1 MPGPP
6 SGGQTGVLQ
15 RHTGVFRRHTLA
27 APTALV
33 SIIRNV
39 ATLLLLA
46 VAGTLNPYEAS
57 REPQQY
63 PHGST
68 LAGMTCQWE
77 RFHDRD
83 AVRQALCGLGQ
94 HWYSNVRLWEHSPAQ
109 LLFGTQYRQ
118 MNCSCQIPPL
128 QHESVHLARATPWKR
143 AAQAMENTGW
153 DGTLQRGQQQLRKLE
168 IPANHDP
175 YVAGAYCASCELQPI
190 RMTGK
195 TLADDGLLH
204 THTCADQPDPWRNR
218 GASRSTKN
226 GTAHSGLLKC
236 EAAHSKEGHATT
248 CHHQR
253 CAVGKTLAHT
263 LTDQHDVAPAM
274 SNLWSHGLASIHK
287 NPHTCRDQADNSTNK
302 YCMARDHRQCCQLKA
317 LLLPF
322 S

>member
-1 MPGPP
+1 MPRPP

-15 RHTGVFRRHTLA
+15 RHTRVSGRHTLA
-27 APTALV
+27 SPTAFV
-33 SIIRNV
+33 STIRNV

-63 PHGST
+63 PRGST
-68 LAGMTCQWE
+68 LAGMTRQWE

-83 AVRQALCGLGQ
+83 AVRQSLCGLGQ
-94 HWYSNVRLWEHSPAQ
+94 HWYSNVRHWEHTPAQ
-109 LLFGTQYRQ
+109 LLFGTQHRQ
-118 MNCSCQIPPL
+118 MNCSYQIPLL
-128 QHESVHLARATPWKR
+128 QHESVHLARVTPWKH

-153 DGTLQRGQQQLRKLE
+153 DGTLQRGQQQLRR
-168 IPANHDP
+168 
-175 YVAGAYCASCELQPI
+175 Q
-190 RMTGK
+190 
-195 TLADDGLLH
+195 
-204 THTCADQPDPWRNR
+204 THTCADQPDPWRSR

-236 EAAHSKEGHATT
+236 EAAHSKKGHATT

-253 CAVGKTLAHT
+253 CAVGKILAHA
-263 LTDQHDVAPAM
+263 LTDQHDVAPAVC
-274 SNLWSHGLASIHK
+274 NLWSHTARGLASINK